1 LKKRELLHTI
11 ELLKLELSQKNL
23 LIDTLKQEHETTV
36 LELEEKLNDVHHEKV
51 MYSTQL
57 ALLKRG
63 FEEEIRKLQQ
73 KSQKDVERLNRQICD
88 FEEFQLKSSQQNEDI
103 KLSLQAPLMTEG
115 KYRVLRAKQVEDLT
129 VEEHVLMRYYELCQE
144 HIQRSAKLE
153 SETQQ
158 LREDN
163 RDKEG
168 ELNHLEQ
175 DLRSLRSHKEEL
187 ELECQQL
194 KQQVKRVGQHVQD
207 GNVKIDMFDQM
218 KGERDSLLHEK
229 SLLTSHLSELEQ
241 NLKHYRDEYGTIRS
255 DLSSSEQKVSL
266 LTHDKDY
273 LTKQLAEVTKRCH
286 VAEEKAQFLEGTL
299 EVTKKAREELYEK
312 LLNAKELHRTEFQD
326 KLQDEIESL
335 RARTGT
341 EVEQLKRQAREI
353 YERENRALMEAKDAA
368 QLERDR
374 ALQGEKDALKKYEDL
389 LNTYRQL
396 QVQSDSHVSELQ
408 SDNKLKSF
416 EFERLQLVHDETKRN
431 LKSSELEKEKLTK
444 KVEVLTEELYVM
456 RSDHQRT
463 VHELEGRVREQSSRL
478 DVFEKLE
485 KELDDVVLQAAEIED
500 ESSAEKVLVTFGYG
514 SNLPTTSKRR
524 LQQSVQLARR
534 VLQLERANSSL
545 KKQLETESDNL
556 KQVQEELSKSRNL
569 VKLAQQPY
577 HYLLDGMQSRDEQIQ
592 AQKRALDELGKKVA
606 QCQEERKMLI
616 QQKNELSADL
626 EKLLAHREELAV
638 MRQVVVGLMT
648 NRPSVSPS
656 KVPPKGGHGRV
667 GTARRVAT
675 DDSQVSIQLPAPI
688 VFTRQPPPHW
698 YRQVKMNP
706 S

>member
-1 LKKRELLHTI
+1 
-11 ELLKLELSQKNL
+11 
-23 LIDTLKQEHETTV
+23 
-36 LELEEKLNDVHHEKV
+36 
-51 MYSTQL
+51 
-57 ALLKRG
+57 
-63 FEEEIRKLQQ
+63 
-73 KSQKDVERLNRQICD
+73 
-88 FEEFQLKSSQQNEDI
+88 
-103 KLSLQAPLMTEG
+103 
-115 KYRVLRAKQVEDLT
+115 
-129 VEEHVLMRYYELCQE
+129 
-144 HIQRSAKLE
+144 
-153 SETQQ
+153 
-158 LREDN
+158 
-163 RDKEG
+163 
-168 ELNHLEQ
+168 
-175 DLRSLRSHKEEL
+175 
-187 ELECQQL
+187 LECQQL

-648 NRPSVSPS
+648 NRPSISPS
-656 KVPPKGGHGRV
+656 KVPPKGGHGGV

>member
-218 KGERDSLLHEK
+218 KG
-229 SLLTSHLSELEQ
+229 
-241 NLKHYRDEYGTIRS
+241 
-255 DLSSSEQKVSL
+255 
-266 LTHDKDY
+266 
-273 LTKQLAEVTKRCH
+273 
-286 VAEEKAQFLEGTL
+286 
-299 EVTKKAREELYEK
+299 
-312 LLNAKELHRTEFQD
+312 
-326 KLQDEIESL
+326 
-335 RARTGT
+335 
-341 EVEQLKRQAREI
+341 
-353 YERENRALMEAKDAA
+353 
-368 QLERDR
+368 
-374 ALQGEKDALKKYEDL
+374 
-389 LNTYRQL
+389 
-396 QVQSDSHVSELQ
+396 
-408 SDNKLKSF
+408 
-416 EFERLQLVHDETKRN
+416 
-431 LKSSELEKEKLTK
+431 
-444 KVEVLTEELYVM
+444 
-456 RSDHQRT
+456 
-463 VHELEGRVREQSSRL
+463 
-478 DVFEKLE
+478 
-485 KELDDVVLQAAEIED
+485 
-500 ESSAEKVLVTFGYG
+500 
-514 SNLPTTSKRR
+514 
-524 LQQSVQLARR
+524 
-534 VLQLERANSSL
+534 
-545 KKQLETESDNL
+545 
-556 KQVQEELSKSRNL
+556 
-569 VKLAQQPY
+569 
-577 HYLLDGMQSRDEQIQ
+577 
-592 AQKRALDELGKKVA
+592 
-606 QCQEERKMLI
+606 
-616 QQKNELSADL
+616 
-626 EKLLAHREELAV
+626 
-638 MRQVVVGLMT
+638 
-648 NRPSVSPS
+648 
-656 KVPPKGGHGRV
+656 
-667 GTARRVAT
+667 
-675 DDSQVSIQLPAPI
+675 
-688 VFTRQPPPHW
+688 
-698 YRQVKMNP
+698 
-706 S
+706 